1 MRVLSYDS
9 YPRRELDLLFF
20 QFQIPT
26 VTGAAAVHGAS
37 ARRFGL
43 RWGLGGERA
52 RVASFMRSA
61 LRVGVPVAELLDF
74 IVLNMPT
81 IAF

>member
-1 MRVLSYDS
+1 MILIHVENSTCYFSNSNRY
-9 YPRRELDLLFF
+9 RRGGGAWR
-20 QFQIPT
+20 I
-26 VTGAAAVHGAS
+26 GAALRAAL
-37 ARRFGL
+37 GL
-43 RWGLGGERA
+43 GLGGERA

-74 IVLNMPT
+74 IALNMPT